1 VLIKTTFKPAWWL
14 NNAHLQTLYA
24 ALMRKTPPPQGL
36 RRERLI
42 TPDNDFIDIDWY
54 GEGRLPLIILLHG
67 LTGSSQSG
75 YIKGLQLTSLAQG
88 FRSVALNFRGCSGEY
103 NHSARCY
110 HSGETEDIHFLY
122 QTIRLREP
130 DTLLAA
136 VGFSLG
142 GNVLLKWLGE
152 QGNKLSLFA
161 AIAVSV
167 PLVLSACATKLDH
180 GFSKIYRE
188 NLLRDLKH
196 HIRAK
201 QGHLE
206 KLGKR
211 QEAGKIEQLG
221 DLSRIKSFWQYD
233 DRVVARLHGFKNVQD
248 YYQRSS
254 SRQFL
259 KSITIPTLLIQ
270 ALDDPFMTEEVLPD
284 VAELSS
290 TIYLE
295 ITQGGGHV
303 GFVAGETPFKPDYWL
318 EQRIPEFLKQHLS
331 LIPS

>member
-1 VLIKTTFKPAWWL
+1 MLIKTNFKPAWWL
-14 NNAHLQTLYA
+14 KNAHLQTFYPAFLRTFPILIA
-24 ALMRKTPPPQGL
+24 L

-42 TPDNDFIDIDWY
+42 TPDDDFIDVDFC
-54 GEGRLPLIILLHG
+54 GEGDVPLIILLHG

-75 YIKGLQLTSLAQG
+75 YIKGLQIELLAQG
-88 FRSVALNFRGCSGEY
+88 FRSAAINFRGCSGEY
-103 NHSARCY
+103 NQSARCY

-122 QTIRLREP
+122 QTLRRREP
-130 DTLLAA
+130 DTAFAA

-167 PLVLSACATKLDH
+167 PLVLSTCATKLDN
-180 GFSKIYRE
+180 GLSKIYRA
-188 NLLRDLKH
+188 NLLRELKH
-196 HIRAK
+196 YVSAK
-201 QGHLE
+201 QQHLE
-206 KLGKR
+206 KLGKI
-211 QEAGKIEQLG
+211 QEAKKIKELG
-221 DLSRIKSFWQYD
+221 DLSDISSFWQYD

-259 KSITIPTLLIQ
+259 KSIAVPTLLIQ
-270 ALDDPFMTEEVLPD
+270 AIDDPFMTVDVLPD
-284 VAELSS
+284 PAELSS
-290 TIYLE
+290 SVDLE

-303 GFVAGETPFKPDYWL
+303 GFISGTIPFKPDYWL
-318 EQRIPEFLKQHLS
+318 EQRIPEFLMQRT
-331 LIPS
+331 

>member
-1 VLIKTTFKPAWWL
+1 MFIKSTFKPAWWL
-14 NNAHLQTLYA
+14 KNAHLQTLYS
-24 ALMRKTPPPQGL
+24 ALMRKTPPPPGL

-42 TPDNDFIDIDWY
+42 TPDNDFIDIDWC
-54 GEGRLPLIILLHG
+54 GEGDQPLIILLHG
-67 LTGSSQSG
+67 LTGSSRSG
-75 YIKGLQLTSLAQG
+75 YIKGLQRTLLTQG

-103 NHSARCY
+103 NNSARCY

-136 VGFSLG
+136 TGFSLG

-167 PLVLSACATKLDH
+167 PLVLSTCATKLDH

-196 HIRAK
+196 YIRAK

-233 DRVVARLHGFKNVQD
+233 DRVVARLHGFRNVQD

-303 GFVAGETPFKPDYWL
+303 GFVAGENPFKPDYWL
-318 EQRIPEFLKQHLS
+318 ERRIPEFLKQHLS